1 MVAKARCHKCQNRFD
16 VVDWKEGERPPCPV
30 CGYPLTASGKKHTK
44 LIVLVSVLILLGLT
58 VGGIILAN
66 NNSEQNKKTSLQTA
80 KKEKMLMPP
89 TEVEKT
95 IKDAVELSGYKMG
108 KDREPVAQ

>member
-80 KKEKMLMPP
+80 KKEKMLRPKM
-89 TEVEKT
+89 TT
-95 IKDAVELSGYKMG
+95 ILRRWFIQAPKCIDAFSI
-108 KDREPVAQ
+108 